1 MTAAIAPP
9 HTLESY
15 PSPPTRLAGREIEA
29 THSLHLA
36 AVSESRQD
44 IVLHTREGD
53 TVTLSMD
60 RETVAVYGRD
70 ARLAISQRY
79 LANAEVD
86 LLAEKHLA
94 GEHQEWFGL
103 ETNREISLSIEG
115 DLSEDEMRDIRKA
128 LHRIDRLIGR
138 SFGAASGAS
147 GHGMANRQ
155 AGLAGLNTLSGIEV
169 DIQHSRTIVASR
181 ATSIS
186 STTYGAD
193 GRSVAVPGQPSEST
207 APLWQAAA
215 DEATGIVEETGIDP
229 DHFIDPLGD
238 LFDHWR
244 QNMPQKAEGSRTLLE
259 MMAATVMDRLETM
272 HATHRHM
279 DHQVNLPRPDECR

>member
-1 MTAAIAPP
+1 MTAAIATP
-9 HTLESY
+9 HTLASY
-15 PSPPTRLAGREIEA
+15 PFPPTRLAGREIEA
-29 THSLHLA
+29 TQSLRLA
-36 AVSESRQD
+36 AVSESSQD
-44 IVLHTREGD
+44 IVLQTKEGD

-70 ARLAISQRY
+70 ARLAINQQY
-79 LANAEVD
+79 WANTEGD
-86 LLAEKHLA
+86 LLAEEHLA

-103 ETNREISLSIEG
+103 ETTREISLSIEG
-115 DLSEDEMRDIRKA
+115 DLSRDEMRDIRKA

-138 SFGAASGAS
+138 SFGTAS
-147 GHGMANRQ
+147 GHGMPTRQ
-155 AGLAGLNTLSGIEV
+155 AGLAGLDTLAGVEV

-181 ATSIS
+181 AMSVS

-193 GRSVAVPGQPSEST
+193 GRTAAVPEQPSGSA

-229 DHFIDPLGD
+229 DHFIDPLGG

-244 QNMPQKAEGSRTLLE
+244 QSMPPKAGISRKLLE

-272 HATHRHM
+272 HATHRQMEH
-279 DHQVNLPRPDECR
+279 